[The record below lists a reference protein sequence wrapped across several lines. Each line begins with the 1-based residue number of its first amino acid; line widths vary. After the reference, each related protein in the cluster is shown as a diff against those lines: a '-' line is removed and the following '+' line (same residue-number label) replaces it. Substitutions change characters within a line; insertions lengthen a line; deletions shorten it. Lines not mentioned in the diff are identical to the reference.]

1 MILNQQDAEW
11 AMLYFTNYFAQF
23 DRIDQYIKEQKL
35 EQVKDFPFQLP
46 GMADEDDFFNDF
58 GILPENM
65 NFDIQE
71 MDNDTFTRILNKV
84 TSHTAMASI
93 PGKAIRI
100 IVKETNTNKIVG
112 FIRFGSPMMNSK
124 PRNEVLGRPLKTQ
137 DKVEMKRFNH
147 AAIMGFTIVPTQPF
161 GYNYLGGK
169 LLAAICCSH
178 RIKKLIDDKYNT
190 NICLFET
197 TSLYGSSKSSSQYD
211 GMKPY
216 LRFKGVTE
224 SNFIP
229 MLHGESFAKINDWF
243 KEKNGGPIVKDGIS
257 SRKLTTH
264 HAMIN
269 IIQSS
274 LKKHNEHLYNKF
286 VKFLEDKKSLTEKKR
301 FYVSDYGYEN
311 VPDYIKGKTDE
322 LKPGFHYDKFSFENV
337 IKWWQKIATKRYN
350 KLVANEMVRND
361 LEIWTEGADIQ
372 IIR

>member
-1 MILNQQDAEW
+1 M
-11 AMLYFTNYFAQF
+11 
-23 DRIDQYIKEQKL
+23 
-35 EQVKDFPFQLP
+35 
-46 GMADEDDFFNDF
+46 
-58 GILPENM
+58 
-65 NFDIQE
+65 
-71 MDNDTFTRILNKV
+71 LNK
-84 TSHTAMASI
+84 
-93 PGKAIRI
+93 
-100 IVKETNTNKIVG
+100 
-112 FIRFGSPMMNSK
+112 
-124 PRNEVLGRPLKTQ
+124 
-137 DKVEMKRFNH
+137 
-147 AAIMGFTIVPTQPF
+147 
-161 GYNYLGGK
+161 
-169 LLAAICCSH
+169 
-178 RIKKLIDDKYNT
+178 KYDT
-190 NICLFET
+190 EFCLFET

>member
-1 MILNQQDAEW
+1 
-11 AMLYFTNYFAQF
+11 
-23 DRIDQYIKEQKL
+23 
-35 EQVKDFPFQLP
+35 
-46 GMADEDDFFNDF
+46 
-58 GILPENM
+58 
-65 NFDIQE
+65 
-71 MDNDTFTRILNKV
+71 
-84 TSHTAMASI
+84 
-93 PGKAIRI
+93 
-100 IVKETNTNKIVG
+100 
-112 FIRFGSPMMNSK
+112 
-124 PRNEVLGRPLKTQ
+124 
-137 DKVEMKRFNH
+137 
-147 AAIMGFTIVPTQPF
+147 
-161 GYNYLGGK
+161 
-169 LLAAICCSH
+169 
-178 RIKKLIDDKYNT
+178 
-190 NICLFET
+190 
-197 TSLYGSSKSSSQYD
+197 
-211 GMKPY
+211 MKPY

-229 MLHGESFAKINDWF
+229 MLHGDSFTKINDWF

-311 VPDYIKGKTDE
+311 VAEYITGKTDT
-322 LKPGFHYDKFSFENV
+322 LKQGFHYDKFSFENV

-361 LEIWTEGADIQ
+361 LEIWREGVDIQ